1 MILSQQKDIIM
12 HLLFKK
18 CPKKFWMDF
27 QPKILNFYMV
37 LN

>member
-18 CPKKFWMDF
+18 CPKKIELIFNQKF
-27 QPKILNFYMV
+27 
-37 LN
+37 